1 MAEKKATTKKS
12 TVKKTADA
20 IKTPAKKAPVK
31 KAPVKKASPKKAV
44 KKAVKKTS
52 LNKNVNEAKPV
63 ISQDQFFATV
73 SEAAYFS
80 AQNDGNKKSS
90 AEYWLEAEEAVR
102 AKFDVM

>member
-20 IKTPAKKAPVK
+20 IKTPAK